1 MISVTVIGSGA
12 IGKFYGGLFSLAGSY
27 VCYLEQSDFSIV
39 QDQKYYEIELPSGS
53 VKQVKPHQIEKDYK
67 LLPKADIIII
77 ALKTTENH
85 LLKKFLPPTLKP
97 NSKLLILQNGIG
109 NEEYLSTFIN
119 TQTII
124 CGVTTIG
131 AIRVKPGYVKI
142 THLGELNLAP
152 FKSHDFSSCE
162 YIKQQLA
169 TVNLSNGLFPQ
180 IHLFENHRIIR
191 WSKLLWNTPFSSLSL
206 LLNVSVDVIATQKKY
221 QDIARAIM
229 YEVCLAAKK
238 DGALIENKIEKLI
251 AVTATLKGY
260 YPSMYYD
267 FKISRPIESQYII
280 FNVLDY
286 AQLHQINLPVLSVI
300 HKQLKSLEKT
310 KEWLNKEEKNKLIS
324 ILKLLIDDKSKSID
338 AN

>member
-12 IGKFYGGLFSLAGSY
+12 IGKFYGGLFSLAGCY

-39 QDQKYYEIELPSGS
+39 HEQKYYEIELPDGC
-53 VKQVKPHQIEKDYK
+53 VRQIKPHQIEKDYK
-67 LLPKADIIII
+67 LLPTADIIII

-85 LLKKFLPPTLKP
+85 LLKKIIPPILKP
-97 NSKLLILQNGIG
+97 NSKLLILQNGIS
-109 NEEYLSTFIN
+109 NEEHLSTFTN
-119 TQTII
+119 TQPII

-131 AIRVKPGYVKI
+131 ATRIKPGYIKI
-142 THLGELNLAP
+142 NHLGELNLAP
-152 FKSHDFSSCE
+152 FNKQDFSSCE
-162 YIKQQLA
+162 YIKRQLA
-169 TVNLSNGLFPQ
+169 TVNLSEGTFPQ

-206 LLNVSVDVIATQKKY
+206 LLDVPVDVIATQKQY

-229 YEVCLAAKK
+229 YEVCLVAKK

-251 AVTATLKGY
+251 ALTATLKGY

-267 FKISRPIESQYII
+267 FKMGRQIESQYII

-286 AQLHQINLPVLSVI
+286 AQLHQINLPLLSII
-300 HKQLKSLEKT
+300 HQQLKSLEK
-310 KEWLNKEEKNKLIS
+310 KREWLNNEEKNKLIFL
-324 ILKLLIDDKSKSID
+324 LK
-338 AN
+338 N